1 MVKNKPIRLV
11 IDTNLWVSFII
22 SKNLNQLEPL
32 LFSNRL
38 RILFSVELLKELEMT
53 MLKPK
58 LKKYF
63 SETALEEMLDVFDP
77 FIDFIDVKSSVKI
90 CRDPKDDFLL
100 ALAKDGKADYLL
112 TGDDDLLDIGKID
125 KTIILKFR
133 NFIEKAIF
141 NKF

>member
-1 MVKNKPIRLV
+1 MLKNKPIRLV

-22 SKNLNQLEPL
+22 SKNLNQLELL

-63 SETALEEMLDVFDP
+63 SENALEEMLDVFDP
-77 FIDFIDVKSSVKI
+77 FIDFIDVKSKIKI

-100 ALAKDGKADYLL
+100 ASANDGKADYLL
-112 TGDDDLLDIGKID
+112 TGDDDLLEIGKID

-133 NFIEKAIF
+133 DFIEKAIID
-141 NKF
+141 KI